1 MALDHHDFEF
11 IKDFLYRRSA
21 ISLEANKEYLVEA
34 RLTPLASSEGL
45 RSLGALCQALRTAP
59 THSPLGQKVIEAMT
73 THETS
78 FYRDPSCFFTLR
90 DKILPDLLARKAATK
105 RLTIWSAACSTG
117 QEPYSLLMMMRESF
131 PQLTNWSIRLVATD
145 ISAPILAR
153 AKEGKYNQ
161 LEINRGLPAPLL
173 LKYFTQRGMDWQV
186 DDSLR
191 KQIDFC
197 KMNLLDGPGAWGPF
211 DLVLIRNVLIYFDQN
226 AKRTVLTHI
235 KNATT
240 PEGYLVVG
248 ATEALTGMSES
259 LRFGSLPYAGFY
271 KKL

>member
-1 MALDHHDFEF
+1 MALERNDFEF

-34 RLTPLASSEGL
+34 RLTPLASAEGL

-59 THSPLGQKVIEAMT
+59 SHSPLAQKVIEAMT

-78 FYRDPSCFFTLR
+78 FYRDPTCFFTIR
-90 DKILPDLLARKAATK
+90 DKILPDLLAKKAASR

-131 PQLTNWSIRLVATD
+131 PQL
-145 ISAPILAR
+145 

-161 LEINRGLPAPLL
+161 LEINRGVPAPLL

-197 KMNLLDGPGAWGPF
+197 KMNLLDGPGSWGPF
-211 DLVLIRNVLIYFDQN
+211 DLVLIRNVLIYFDMN
-226 AKRTVLTHI
+226 AKRSVLTHI
-235 KNATT
+235 KNALN
-240 PEGYLVVG
+240 PEGYLIVG

-259 LRFGSLPYAGFY
+259 LRLVSLPYAGFY